1 MLVEAITR
9 FRDLEANAYRD
20 VGERFEVS
28 SERYEAI
35 NGTRYGRLVEE
46 VPTKRRKRTT
56 REG

>member
-9 FRDLEANAYRD
+9 FRDLEANEYREA
-20 VGERFEVS
+20 GERFEVS
-28 SERYEAI
+28 NERYEAI